1 MLLLTPETYAE
12 KLRELEGLLE
22 ELTKV
27 RKQKAEAINYSR
39 GNGLNDNF
47 DYEQALLTENM
58 LMSRIERIKN
68 SLRNVEIVEQEM

>member
-27 RKQKAEAINYSR
+27 RKQKTEAIVTSR

-47 DYEQALLTENM
+47 DYEQAILAEDM
-58 LMSRIERIKN
+58 LWYRR
-68 SLRNVEIVEQEM
+68 